1 MKKNYGSAM
10 IVLVTVL
17 LLLSSCKKDSEESLP
32 DEPVPVALTAHQ
44 VSIIES
50 QNSFAFD
57 FFKKINE
64 NSDESENIIVSPFSI
79 SLALSMALNGADGT
93 TREAMIEA
101 LRVNGLNPENINI
114 SYKDLTEALLN
125 VDKRV
130 LISIANSVWTEDSFT
145 AKKPFTDILTDYYK
159 AQAESFDIN
168 DPQAPEK
175 INNWIETNT
184 NGLID
189 KMIEELNSNTVML
202 LINAIYFKGKWN
214 SQFNKDKTF
223 QAEFEK
229 SNGVAS
235 DVPMMKQV
243 SDFKIYSGPN
253 FKVAELPYGQGNF
266 VMDVIL
272 PEEPAGID
280 DMIGNLD
287 GETFN
292 EWLGNMGTN
301 EVDLSFP
308 RFKYGYKENLKTILS
323 DMGMGIAFT
332 ESADFSNISDTPLL
346 INDVVHQAFIE
357 TNEEGTEAAAATIV
371 DIGLTSM
378 PMTVIFNAD
387 HPFIYVIRETT
398 TNTILFMGKV
408 ADPTN

>member
-17 LLLSSCKKDSEESLP
+17 LLLSSCKKDSEENLP

-114 SYKDLTEALLN
+114 SFKDLTEALLN

>member
-1 MKKNYGSAM
+1 M